1 MFPQMGGG
9 WAELGCP
16 ETVAGSETIGTKQ
29 DQCEPDGIR
38 VGGSR
43 RRAGGRDGSKASVSP
58 PPPPGQGGSAA
69 ASPCSCYT
77 QEVICITAPILPVSG
92 ERAGTVP
99 SRW

>member
-43 RRAGGRDGSKASVSP
+43 RRAGGRDG
-58 PPPPGQGGSAA
+58 GQGWLLS
-69 ASPCSCYT
+69 
-77 QEVICITAPILPVSG
+77 QECK
-92 ERAGTVP
+92 AGLTFENN
-99 SRW
+99 SM